1 MEETLKRL
9 KELTKELEIGNPT
22 STTVK
27 KAEDIAEDLRIE
39 TSKIAEDLRIETS
52 KIAEELSNV
61 RTVAEEA
68 RNIAEGARI
77 LAEEARDKSE
87 KARVLAEENRE
98 KSEKMREE
106 IYMKLKKIFS
116 EL

>member
-27 KAEDIAEDLRIE
+27 KAED
-39 TSKIAEDLRIETS
+39 IAEDLRIETS